1 MTNYTEAFYTRIF
14 ANLQQKDISSHLTEL
29 WKRDPFKA
37 KWTIVAKAYSRI
49 RDLVE
54 KANAPLNG
62 FLALACP
69 AIGIIDVEDYLR
81 KMNWSI
87 QVANDGTIN
96 LCQNS
101 RPFTATFEPYI
112 MHTSMT
118 DSDVITLVAA
128 KGYISLSAGRTIT
141 NIAPPPQGLLASAPI
156 FQRPALSQPTL
167 PPAASFLQTTTT
179 VPASAAS
186 MVLGFHVNDFLN
198 SDPYEWT
205 GSMSDLY
212 NPNAG
217 SIEFQNFATNATA
230 NEWDV
235 SSIHDPLGFES
246 LIEGMIQGGYTIP
259 SGKTFNSNNEAYC

>member
-1 MTNYTEAFYTRIF
+1 LTDYTEAFYACIF
-14 ANLQQKDISSHLTEL
+14 ANLQQRDISGHLTKL
-29 WKRDPFKA
+29 WKQDPFKA

-54 KANAPLNG
+54 KANAPLDR
-62 FLALACP
+62 FLTLACP
-69 AIGIIDVEDYLR
+69 AIGIIGVDDYLR

-96 LCQNS
+96 LHQTS
-101 RPFTATFEPYI
+101 LPFTATFEPYI

-128 KGYISLSAGRTIT
+128 KGYISLGDGRAIT
-141 NIAPPPQGLLASAPI
+141 NIASPPQGLLASAPV
-156 FQRPALSQPTL
+156 FQRLALPQPTL
-167 PPAASFLQTTTT
+167 PPAATFLQTTITG
-179 VPASAAS
+179 PASAAS
-186 MVLGFHVNDFLN
+186 MVLGFDVNDLLN

-212 NPNAG
+212 NPNAD
-217 SIEFQNFATNATA
+217 SIDFQNVANNATA
-230 NEWDV
+230 NGWDV

-246 LIEGMIQGGYTIP
+246 LFEGMIQGGYTTP
-259 SGKTFNSNNEAYC
+259 SGKTFKFQR